1 VQHPSNRRR
10 IMDLVQPGI
19 EHLAS
24 YVDALERGW
33 SADTQR
39 PDARLDELLRI
50 AADPMGFVA
59 EQSDPEGR
67 VPPVML
73 PDGSIVPRLPSYSR
87 WMWDGAFCGSISFRW
102 QLGTT
107 ALPPHC
113 LGHTGYSVVPWKR
126 QRSPMMTK

>member
-113 LGHTGYSVVPWKR
+113 LGHIGYSVVPWKR
-126 QRSPMMTK
+126 QRSPMMTQ